1 MKANREIRLES
12 LKRVLNGK
20 WFGRMLIVMTIV
32 CTVSNLANGVV
43 DRFYSAKGIQTC
55 GDYLIAK
62 VQAMRAGLDYAV
74 PSSAVAREMC
84 GSTAFQ
90 MFIAFIFGG
99 IVVYGMTSVVLKAA
113 KEDENGWCS
122 ESMGGFSRPFG
133 VAWLGFVLFV
143 RIFLCSLLLL
153 VLGMIAI
160 YIYSQ
165 RWNLKVEQHPV
176 VRIFLWPILFLMLVP
191 GMIAAYRYSQCWN
204 LKVEHPEWG
213 ASQCLAESERMM
225 AGHKLQRF
233 RLDLYFLVFS
243 SAAILAVVPV
253 KLVAMSVGGLL
264 GGVLDT
270 VSALYSMVAIVF
282 MCLWISVARAV
293 FYREL
298 KVASPGA

>member
-12 LKRVLNGK
+12 LQRVLNGK

-32 CTVSNLANGVV
+32 CTVSNLANGIV
-43 DRFYSAKGIQTC
+43 DRFYSAKGIQTW
-55 GDYLIAK
+55 GDFLIAK
-62 VQAMRAGLDYAV
+62 AQAMRAGLDYAV

-113 KEDENGWCS
+113 KEDENGWCR
-122 ESMGGFSRPFG
+122 ESMGGFSRPLG

-143 RIFLCSLLLL
+143 RIFLWSLLL
-153 VLGMIAI
+153 V
-160 YIYSQ
+160 
-165 RWNLKVEQHPV
+165 
-176 VRIFLWPILFLMLVP
+176 VP
-191 GMIAAYRYSQCWN
+191 GVVASYRYSQCWN

-213 ASQCLAESERMM
+213 ASQCLAESGRMM

-243 SAAILAVVPV
+243 FAAILAVVPV